1 MGQPGTLSWQ
11 LANEQQT
18 EAAGALIADRLAPFN
33 EPLLLGLTGPLGAGK
48 TTLARG
54 LLKALGVSG
63 RIKSPTFALIEPY
76 LTTSGPVHHLDLYR
90 LDDPG
95 ELDFLGLP
103 DFLDEPGLV
112 LIEWPEKA
120 PLLMKRLDYRIELD
134 YSGERR
140 TLSITG
146 SGESAVR
153 MLAALPASFSG

>member
-1 MGQPGTLSWQ
+1 MSWQ

-18 EAAGALIADRLAPFN
+18 EAAGAVFADRLAPFT

-63 RIKSPTFALIEPY
+63 RIKSPTYALIEPY
-76 LTTSGPVHHLDLYR
+76 ETTGGPVHHLDLYR
-90 LDDPG
+90 IEEPG
-95 ELDFLGLP
+95 ELEFLGLP

-112 LIEWPEKA
+112 LVEWPEKA
-120 PLLMKRLDYRIELD
+120 PLLMKRLDYRIALD
-134 YSGERR
+134 YSGEQR

-146 SGESAVR
+146 SGKAASR
-153 MLAALPASFSG
+153 MLASLPASFST

>member
-1 MGQPGTLSWQ
+1 MSWQ

-18 EAAGALIADRLAPFN
+18 EAAGAVLADRLAPFT

-63 RIKSPTFALIEPY
+63 RIKSPTYALIEPY
-76 LTTSGPVHHLDLYR
+76 ETTGGPVHHLDLYR
-90 LDDPG
+90 IEEPG
-95 ELDFLGLP
+95 ELEFLGLP

-112 LIEWPEKA
+112 LVEWPEKA
-120 PLLMKRLDYRIELD
+120 PLLMKRLDYRIALD
-134 YSGERR
+134 YSGEQR

-146 SGESAVR
+146 SGKAASR
-153 MLAALPASFSG
+153 MLASLPASFST